1 MRAAKYFDSKMLLS
15 LEDVL
20 FHDVVQE
27 NTRYQYCL
35 INESMKTFYIS
46 DSVSVAGVIAKLRLI
61 VKGAEYPLIAHQVQG
76 LATASNMVDWVMAV
90 FKHAT
95 RTDRVVD
102 VMQGHGFTRQFRES
116 PYGVNGVENIKVYR
130 AKYVR
135 GDLSVYFTSVNMVTN
150 KSCMEAVKRLLNRQ
164 LGIIEAQGHAK
175 FKRAEKAIQSYID
188 HTYHGEWVVQEISK
202 ENLTSLASF
211 RKHTAE
217 LNWNEAIRFAND
229 YK

>member
-20 FHDVVQE
+20 FHDIVQE

-61 VKGAEYPLIAHQVQG
+61 VKGADYPLIAHQVQG
-76 LATASNMVDWVMAV
+76 LASTSNMVDWVMAV
-90 FKHAT
+90 FSHGT
-95 RTDRVVD
+95 RTDQVVD
-102 VMQGHGFTRQFRES
+102 VMEGFGFARQYREN
-116 PYGVNGVENIKVYR
+116 PYGVNGIENIAVYR
-130 AKYVR
+130 AFCAR
-135 GDLSVYFTSVNMVTN
+135 DNISVYFTSVNKVTN
-150 KSCMEAVKRLLNRQ
+150 KRCMEAVKRILNRH
-164 LGIIEAQGHAK
+164 LDIISAQGRGK
-175 FKRAEKAIQSYID
+175 FAAASQAITRRIE
-188 HTYHGEWVVQEISK
+188 HTHQAEWVVKEIGK
-202 ENLTSLASF
+202 ENLTTLSTF